1 MDWIKAVHIMAM
13 VAWFAGLFYLPRLYV
28 YHAQK
33 PGAETVDYFTN
44 MERRLYRGIMT
55 PAMVVTVVLGLWLW
69 FGYSHR
75 FVMGWW
81 LHAKVAL
88 VAILLAYHFYLGHLR
103 QAFAAGTNRHG
114 ERFYRALNEF
124 PTLLLVAIILLV
136 ELKPGG

>member
-1 MDWIKAVHIMAM
+1 MLWIKAFHIMA
-13 VAWFAGLFYLPRLYV
+13 VIAWFAGLFYLPRLYV
-28 YHAQK
+28 YHAQN

-55 PAMVVTVVLGLWLW
+55 PAMVVAVALGLWLW
-69 FGYSHR
+69 LGYWR
-75 FVMGWW
+75 GAGWW

-88 VAILLAYHFYLGHLR
+88 AAVLVAYHFYLGHLR
-103 QAFAAGTNRHG
+103 KVFLAGANTRG

>member
-1 MDWIKAVHIMAM
+1 MLWIKAVHIMAM

-28 YHAQK
+28 YHAQG
-33 PGAETVDYFTN
+33 PGPETVDYFRN

-55 PAMVVTVVLGLWLW
+55 PAMVVTVALGLWLW
-69 FGYSHR
+69 FGYWTAA
-75 FVMGWW
+75 GWW

-88 VAILLAYHFYLGHLR
+88 VVVLLAYHFYLGHLR
-103 QAFAAGTNRHG
+103 QVFAAEANTRG